1 MLKKAL
7 FVVVGFSII
16 GGLMFGSK
24 LPHLVGD
31 LYSNARNMGDQL
43 VSVDAKIGHARKDI
57 KALDK
62 DVRKLMHDIAKE
74 EVKCED
80 LREEVSKK
88 SQALSKLHIHMEVL
102 NDHLNTGSSQHFVAT
117 NGKNY
122 TGVQVKQ
129 DLATSLK
136 QYKTNQ
142 TMLDAMEKQLDS
154 RVAILETAQE
164 KLEETKRA
172 KAELFGELEALEA
185 EHRMN
190 EVAKM
195 TSEFKLD
202 DSRLSKA
209 KEAIKKLRSEIRVEG
224 SLVNQIS
231 TSGQIPTVPTETD
244 NLDDITVQYEAFF
257 GKTSAVA
264 SK

>member
-136 QYKTNQ
+136 Q
-142 TMLDAMEKQLDS
+142 
-154 RVAILETAQE
+154 
-164 KLEETKRA
+164 
-172 KAELFGELEALEA
+172 
-185 EHRMN
+185 
-190 EVAKM
+190 
-195 TSEFKLD
+195 
-202 DSRLSKA
+202 
-209 KEAIKKLRSEIRVEG
+209 
-224 SLVNQIS
+224 
-231 TSGQIPTVPTETD
+231 
-244 NLDDITVQYEAFF
+244 
-257 GKTSAVA
+257 
-264 SK
+264 